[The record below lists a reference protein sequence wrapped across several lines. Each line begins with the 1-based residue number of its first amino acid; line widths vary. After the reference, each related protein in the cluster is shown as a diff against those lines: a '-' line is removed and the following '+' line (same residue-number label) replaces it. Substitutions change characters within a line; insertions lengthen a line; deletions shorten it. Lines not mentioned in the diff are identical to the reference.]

1 MAINARFHR
10 LSNVHRAV
18 DEHIRAERRKARPDG
33 WRLLRLAALRAR
45 VKARLTE
52 LLGGS
57 SAPST
62 RHQAF
67 G

>member
-33 WRLLRLAALRAR
+33 WRLLRLAALRAS
-45 VKARLTE
+45 VKARLTA

-57 SAPST
+57 STPST
-62 RHQAF
+62 RHPAF

>member
-45 VKARLTE
+45 VKARLTA